1 MTPSENIRA
10 PRFFNEPR
18 ASVRILNDPNVAN
31 LINGGW
37 APRGSTV
44 GELIDHRDQNGLRFG
59 PPTPSPSR
67 ADEAPG
73 RQPYLREQNRRGC
86 AGYGQPSNIESHREQ
101 SGLVHVNQVPAPI

>member
-1 MTPSENIRA
+1 MTPSENIRTT
-10 PRFFNEPR
+10 RFADELR
-18 ASVRILNDPNVAN
+18 ASVRMLNDPNVAN
-31 LINGGW
+31 LINGRW

-73 RQPYLREQNRRGC
+73 RQPYLREQNRRGS
-86 AGYGQPSNIESHREQ
+86 AGRSRPSGAIGH
-101 SGLVHVNQVPAPI
+101 P